1 MAVVAPSHIS
11 SAFYILLSFLCF
23 RIDGISS
30 WWAMCTMPITCHY
43 YFIKVK
49 EVTHEEEH
57 VLRKCWFVI
66 IGPKHIKKID
76 IDISCKETSFNH
88 QEYITFTM
96 NLLSIWT
103 GRKKWI
109 NTITPLECERKQD
122 SSTLPGHPFQ
132 IFNDLSLRKWV
143 SWRKIRWAELLKIR
157 INLL

>member
-1 MAVVAPSHIS
+1 
-11 SAFYILLSFLCF
+11 
-23 RIDGISS
+23 
-30 WWAMCTMPITCHY
+30 MCTMPITCHY

-103 GRKKWI
+103 GRKK
-109 NTITPLECERKQD
+109 
-122 SSTLPGHPFQ
+122 
-132 IFNDLSLRKWV
+132 
-143 SWRKIRWAELLKIR
+143 
-157 INLL
+157 